1 MKKQTVTLLLSL
13 LVVLALLGLMIFLMV
28 RFQSGEEQEE
38 QTVGSSQE
46 ETVLM
51 QVAADAINTLSIEN
65 PSDSFTLVNEGDG
78 FVVEGLEGVS
88 VSSLNVNNLVD
99 LFAPADGA
107 AAAAFGRG
115 ADGGGFRRATHAIRA
130 G

>member
-65 PSDSFTLVNEGDG
+65 PPTASRWSTRETALW
-78 FVVEGLEGVS
+78 
-88 VSSLNVNNLVD
+88 
-99 LFAPADGA
+99 
-107 AAAAFGRG
+107 
-115 ADGGGFRRATHAIRA
+115 
-130 G
+130 